1 MAAFDPQT
9 TPTPPGPVAQ
19 VGCIWDTGATGTA
32 ITQSLVDRLGLV
44 PTGMAKVSTASGE
57 STTSTYLINMVLP
70 NGVGFAG
77 VQATC
82 CVLTPGIEV
91 LVGMDVIGSGDFA
104 VSCSGGKTLM
114 SFRTPPS
121 KRIDFVQEHH
131 ADARSEATKAL
142 IKNRPAA
149 KRKNKNKGKKR

>member
-1 MAAFDPQT
+1 MAAFDPKNP
-9 TPTPPGPVAQ
+9 PTSPGPVAQ

-32 ITQSLVDRLGLV
+32 ITQNVVDRLGLI

-57 STTSTYLINMVLP
+57 STTSTYLINIMLP
-70 NGVGFAG
+70 NRVGFAG

-82 CVLTPGIEV
+82 CVLTPGIDV

-104 VSCSGGKTLM
+104 VSSSGGKTLM

-131 ADARSEATKAL
+131 ADARNEATKAL
-142 IKNRPAA
+142 IKNRPHA
-149 KRKNKNKGKKR
+149 KRKTKKR